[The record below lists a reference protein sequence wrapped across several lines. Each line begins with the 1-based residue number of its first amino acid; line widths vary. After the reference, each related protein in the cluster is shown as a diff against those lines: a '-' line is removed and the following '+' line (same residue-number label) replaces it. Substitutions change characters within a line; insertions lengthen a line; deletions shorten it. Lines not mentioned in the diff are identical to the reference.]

1 MYHSV
6 SYILKL
12 NNAVL
17 DPITSKLGLRQGGVL
32 SPLLFNLF
40 VDDIK
45 QVFDETCDPIF
56 GLDKPLS
63 HLLYADDL
71 VLMSTSKNGLKN
83 CLAKL
88 EIYCHTWQLEVNIK
102 KSEVVIFNLS
112 GRKLVGPQLYF
123 QNKPLKT
130 VQSYCYLGVDLL
142 CSGSF
147 RAARGNLMDKACK
160 AMFPLFSAVSNFHLP
175 CAKALQLF
183 HSLIKPITLYN
194 AENWAT
200 LTHHQIS
207 SLEQNKTTLWTYIT
221 TSESSKV
228 HLKFLKLILG
238 LKRNC
243 SNAATLGEVGEFPLM
258 MHGFVHL
265 LTYWHRVANLPNTTL
280 AKQAFNLQMDGNILP
295 SEWAAT
301 VKYLLSL
308 LGMDDQ
314 FRNPLLT
321 NIHKYSKVCMVRIK
335 AFFISQWRS
344 QVNNGL
350 PRLLGGNKLRFY
362 KQFKTSFQME
372 PYLNLIDNFHLRKCI
387 SKFRCS
393 DHVLELETGRHKQIK
408 LEERLCKMCK
418 VAVETEEHFLRF
430 CPKYNHLRLQ
440 YFGNVSSF
448 LECVTIMQCDDR
460 KSAFNLAHFLTKSF
474 KIRKDDMV
482 ITA

>member
-1 MYHSV
+1 
-6 SYILKL
+6 
-12 NNAVL
+12 
-17 DPITSKLGLRQGGVL
+17 
-32 SPLLFNLF
+32 
-40 VDDIK
+40 
-45 QVFDETCDPIF
+45 
-56 GLDKPLS
+56 
-63 HLLYADDL
+63 
-71 VLMSTSKNGLKN
+71 
-83 CLAKL
+83 
-88 EIYCHTWQLEVNIK
+88 
-102 KSEVVIFNLS
+102 
-112 GRKLVGPQLYF
+112 
-123 QNKPLKT
+123 
-130 VQSYCYLGVDLL
+130 
-142 CSGSF
+142 
-147 RAARGNLMDKACK
+147 MDKACK
-160 AMFPLFSAVSNFHLP
+160 AMFPLLSAVSNFHLP

-207 SLEQNKTTLWTYIT
+207 SLEQNKSSLWKYIT

-228 HLKFLKLILG
+228 HLKFLKFILG

-243 SNAATLGEVGEFPLM
+243 SNAATLGEVGEFPLRI
-258 MHGFVHL
+258 HGFVHL

-280 AKQAFNLQMDGNILP
+280 AKQAFNLQMDGNLLP

-308 LGMDDQ
+308 LGMDDH

-321 NIHKYSKVCMVRIK
+321 NTHKFSKVCMVRIK
-335 AFFISQWRS
+335 ALFISQWRS

-362 KQFKTSFQME
+362 KQFKTLFQME

-393 DHVLELETGRHKQIK
+393 DHVLELETGRHKRIK

-440 YFGNVSSF
+440 YLGNISSF

-482 ITA
+482 VPA